1 MYIVLSSCQKAYDMA
16 LLNGFSLD
24 FNKDLPFH
32 RKQSL
37 IATRYLLKEALDFF
51 FDINIDFSF
60 DIAKHGKPYI
70 KDRHVFFNISHS
82 ASYIALSLS
91 NEIECG
97 IDIETIKDRVNL
109 DNLAKRVLKPC
120 EYQTFNDKKLIS
132 NECALNYFYNIWTIK
147 EALLKHSGIGL
158 AGLDYIE
165 THIPE
170 GFVKASQN
178 SSFKILTTILN
189 LDKKY
194 SLSCTYKD
202 LSPKIYNF
210 DEKFLNTA
218 FKDSYTLSVN

>member
-16 LLNGFSLD
+16 LLNGFFLD
-24 FNKDLPFH
+24 FNKDLPSY
-32 RKQSL
+32 RQKSL
-37 IATRYLLKEALDFF
+37 IATRYLLKEALNFF

-82 ASYIALSLS
+82 SNYIALALS
-91 NEIECG
+91 NETECG
-97 IDIETIKDRVNL
+97 IDIETVKDRVNL
-109 DNLAKRVLKPC
+109 DNLAQRVLKPC
-120 EYQTFNDKKLIS
+120 EYQTFKDKEKVS
-132 NECALNYFYNIWTIK
+132 KECVLNYFYNIWTIK
-147 EALLKHSGIGL
+147 ESLLKHSGIGL

-170 GFVKASQN
+170 GFVKATQN

-189 LDKKY
+189 LDKTY

-202 LSPKIYNF
+202 ICPKVYNF
-210 DEKFLNTA
+210 DGTFLNTS
-218 FKDSYTLSVN
+218 FKESFSLFVN